1 MMMIIVI
8 ILIIIIIII
17 VSIIANRDVR
27 VPWEICERTMVDC
40 QLKKKQRNFSQNT
53 VVVVLVGSNR
63 NCSIKLVEV
72 VVVGF
77 KFLCKVEFYIQR
89 YL

>member
-1 MMMIIVI
+1 MMMIIGIVI
-8 ILIIIIIII
+8 IIIIIII

-53 VVVVLVGSNR
+53 VVVLVGSNR
-63 NCSIKLVEV
+63 NSSIKLVEV

-77 KFLCKVEFYIQR
+77 KFPCKVEFYSQR